1 MLSPSSSRTYVRI
14 AFLAFVAVLASLLTA
29 RYKLEAPHDRPY
41 GKPVT
46 LGHQAFQVAFSRTP
60 IGDAGTAQVGNEDVE
75 TGMGGAADDG
85 DRWDEDALTDWAN
98 W

>member
-46 LGHQAFQVAFSRTP
+46 LGHQAFQVAFSRKP
-60 IGDAGTAQVGNEDVE
+60 PGGPGTAQAGNQDE
-75 TGMGGAADDG
+75 TGMGGQAQDG
-85 DRWDEDALTDWAN
+85 DRWDEDALLDWAN